1 MTYNSHK
8 DDKNVNSA
16 QQKPSKKGGWK
27 VAIFLLFI
35 AVVERFSF
43 FGLSANLVT
52 YLTNELHQPTSTT
65 AKNVNIWTS
74 VSNIVPLFSA
84 SVADSFLGRFKTIVL
99 ACVIYL
105 VADYEVVGG
114 AGDIKLSKDGDSLLK
129 EMGVS

>member
-16 QQKPSKKGGWK
+16 QQKPSKKG
-27 VAIFLLFI
+27 VI

-105 VADYEVVGG
+105 V
-114 AGDIKLSKDGDSLLK
+114 
-129 EMGVS
+129 